1 MPRSKVARTRIALIS
16 STGLALVVLVYLGA
30 LTFLQANENSRAQRF
45 DQVSAEIDKLPAAK
59 LASRKKVETEIDVG
73 AHF

>member
-1 MPRSKVARTRIALIS
+1 MPLFAKSLNFRI
-16 STGLALVVLVYLGA
+16 TCRFEGLGVRRVGAA
-30 LTFLQANENSRAQRF
+30 LTFLQANANSRAQRF
-45 DQVSAEIDKLPAAK
+45 DQISAEIDKLPAAK